1 MTLNI
6 LIINKVQKF
15 IAHKKKKK
23 LENKEEDGEDS
34 YEESEP
40 EQNIANVFL
49 EAIKRAKENAKHEA
63 LLSQPEIV
71 PLNKNLSSNDGQM
84 VTNRELLHSEDNS
97 WNSIKS
103 ISNLRC
109 NKNETNLRL
118 NKIYPGENVSLF
130 KIRDMKAAWITWNN
144 DVLELPQES
153 QELIGNKKPGSN
165 SSHLDENIK

>member
-1 MTLNI
+1 MHI
-6 LIINKVQKF
+6 RRRKI
-15 IAHKKKKK
+15 

-49 EAIKRAKENAKHEA
+49 EVIKRAKKNDKHET

-71 PLNKNLSSNDGQM
+71 PLKENLSSNNVQM

-103 ISNLRC
+103 TSNLRC
-109 NKNETNLRL
+109 NNNETNLRL

-130 KIRDMKAAWITWNN
+130 KIRDMKAASITWNN
-144 DVLELPQES
+144 DVLGFPQES
-153 QELIGNKKPGSN
+153 QELIGNNKPGSN
-165 SSHLDENIK
+165 SSHFDENIK